1 MDLKAPGHPPVPPL
15 PNWTTWGPLCPAH
28 WSKDRGLLVASSWP
42 VLGMSEQPP
51 QARARKKVQDSKRK
65 VGASGC
71 GCWVGASGSSFG
83 KRAQQSCGPRAHH
96 YSSPPGTAGSEIARP
111 CRGGEDALTCSSV
124 ADARAYPARPPRL
137 QPSPRQPPPPAW
149 HHVEQSSQ
157 SRDVACAEHPGR
169 KGGAWEATLRSLQAS
184 EVKLELAEW
193 WRLRMSRCRAKLPV
207 LLSTV
212 SHWLISTNI
221 VPGPADKPNQ
231 AGK

>member
-1 MDLKAPGHPPVPPL
+1 MWQAAGLSSGCPSSRLRPAPEKKSRTASEKSGHPAAAAEL
-15 PNWTTWGPLCPAH
+15 AH
-28 WSKDRGLLVASSWP
+28 RGLP
-42 VLGMSEQPP
+42 LGRGLRRAAALGPIIIPP
-51 QARARKKVQDSKRK
+51 R
-65 VGASGC
+65 
-71 GCWVGASGSSFG
+71 
-83 KRAQQSCGPRAHH
+83 
-96 YSSPPGTAGSEIARP
+96 PGTAGSEIARP

-124 ADARAYPARPPRL
+124 ADARAYLARPPRL

-149 HHVEQSSQ
+149 HHVKQSSQ
-157 SRDVACAEHPGR
+157 SRGATCAEHPGR

-184 EVKLELAEW
+184 EVKLELAER